1 LVNIAFYGSMLWPEF
16 SLFSFIQNLA
26 MNKFLIFLAVI
37 LSSCLSLCAQND
49 RFYSSLEGLSG
60 TTMHGFTQDSKG
72 FLWIPTESGLNRF
85 DGYNFKVYFNQPG
98 DSSSINSSS
107 SYAVFEDS
115 SGRLWVGTNLGFNSY
130 NYEQDCFKL
139 IPLEIKGTSISL
151 TVKSILE
158 DNKKMLW
165 LITSHGLVHFDPKT
179 KKYDFYNHHFR
190 DDGTPYH
197 SKYNQAVFD
206 AKGNLWIGTDDNSVL
221 IFDTQK
227 YQFYSIREYTGINYE
242 FPDRTVLVVNQ
253 TKSGQIYFG
262 TQRAG
267 LILFDPRLRSFQ
279 QAGYSSDPENLLDG
293 GIYSI
298 IIDRRGTVW
307 MGTEHNG
314 LKIYN
319 PGKNTF
325 TDANHLIDI
334 PNVRKAKF
342 YCFEDNLGDMWFG
355 IQYRGIYHKISSVK
369 PFHSIGNSKEKVQ
382 ELSHFIVKAI
392 LRDSKDNLWVGTDG
406 GGLNV
411 KWKGSKDFVLFKS
424 ASKGVAL
431 NDKAIICLHE
441 DRHGRIWI
449 GTYLEGL
456 FCYQGKDKVLVNYK
470 IPGSDKENWNNYIF
484 DIKEDAAGNLWIGTN
499 GGGLFYL
506 NIKNGAITDKTHPV
520 VGGKTE
526 TIKPFVNALEY
537 DKDST
542 LWIGTYNGLFCW
554 NMKKETFRAL
564 LASSGDIANDIIF
577 SIVKDQK
584 NRIWFGTL
592 AGLYCYNP
600 ENKKNER
607 LSTDNG
613 LCDNGIMAI
622 EMDHSNNLWISTSA
636 GISKLNAK
644 TGTFQ
649 NYYVY
654 DGLPCNEF
662 RPGAS
667 FKDKDGTIYFG
678 GTDGLV
684 YFNPD
689 SINNNPV
696 RPNLIFT
703 SLKIF
708 NQEIKYNQKEPN
720 GILRKDI
727 NETDTIV
734 LKYSHQSFT
743 IEFAAINFSVP
754 EKIKYAVQLEGFN
767 SRWDYKDY
775 KQRYASYTNL
785 NPGTYFLNVKSTNL
799 DGQWIDQPRKLCII
813 VKPPYWSTWWAFLVY
828 TIILIS
834 IIYYIRRIALFRIS
848 MKNELHLEHVE
859 REKLEEINQSKMQFF
874 TNVSHEIR
882 TPLTMLLGPIERLL
896 ESNPS
901 ESQKKNINYIYRNTK
916 RLERIVNQLLELQKI
931 ENTQLKLK
939 AREIDLVKFLKD
951 IISLFE
957 ESATDKNIHLS
968 FEPHCDEL
976 MVWID
981 PDKMDKVVFNLISNA
996 FKFTLTG
1003 GLITISIN
1011 KNRINSEEG
1020 TFIISVSDT
1029 GKGMDQKHLERIF
1042 DRFYQIENKETGQIT
1057 GTGIGLHLSK
1067 ELVEKQNGKISV
1079 ISREGFGSTFTIT
1092 MPLGKKH
1099 LAPDEIYL
1107 EQNMV
1112 ATYVHYEKPD
1122 KENNE
1127 MQAYDNEPEDHQD
1140 SEGTLILIIEDDLD
1154 ILNYLEDELS
1164 VDYKVIKANNGTD
1177 GWKLAFERT
1186 PDLIVSDIMMPGID
1200 GLQLCKKVKSTIET
1214 SHIPVILLTAKT
1226 SVEHEIEGLEI
1237 GADEYVHKPFHP
1249 RLLKLKVDKIIEAR
1263 ELLKQQFTKNI
1274 SFTAKEMTVTSA
1286 DEKFLQKAIDFVKE
1300 NLADADLNIEKLSNE
1315 LSISRVHLY
1324 RKLKAITNQNPT
1336 EFIRTIRLK
1345 QAAYLLSQGKLNVSE
1360 IAYMVG
1366 FNSHQYFT
1374 NSFQKYFNMSPTEYS
1389 RKVENE

>member
-1 LVNIAFYGSMLWPEF
+1 MY
-16 SLFSFIQNLA
+16 
-26 MNKFLIFLAVI
+26 KFLIFLSAV
-37 LSSCLSLCAQND
+37 LTSSLSLSAQDD

-85 DGYNFKVYFNQPG
+85 DGYNFKVYFNQPN

-107 SYAVFEDS
+107 SYTVFEDS

-130 NYEQDCFKL
+130 NYELDCFKQ
-139 IPLEIKGTSISL
+139 IPLEVRGKKINL

-158 DNKKMLW
+158 DNQKMLW
-165 LITSHGLVHFDPKT
+165 LITSHGLVYFDPKT

-206 AKGNLWIGTDDNSVL
+206 DKGNLWIGTDDNSVL

-227 YQFYSIREYTGINYE
+227 NQFCNISEYTGINYE
-242 FPDRTVLVVNQ
+242 FPDRTVMVVKKN
-253 TKSGQIYFG
+253 KSGQIFFG
-262 TQRAG
+262 SQRAG
-267 LILFDPRLRSFQ
+267 IVLYDPRLRYFQ
-279 QAGYSSDPENLLDG
+279 QAGYSSDPENMLDG

-307 MGTEHNG
+307 VGTEHNG

-319 PGKNTF
+319 PAKNTF

-334 PNVRKAKF
+334 PNVKKAKF
-342 YCFEDNLGDMWFG
+342 YCFEDNFGDMWFG
-355 IQYRGIYHKISSVK
+355 IQYLGIYHKISSMK
-369 PFHSIGNSKEKVQ
+369 PFHSIGNSKHKVQ
-382 ELSHFIVKAI
+382 ELSHFIVKSI
-392 LRDSKDNLWVGTDG
+392 LRDGKDNLWVGTDG

-411 KWKGSKDFVLFKS
+411 KWKGRKDFVLFKS
-424 ASKGVAL
+424 AGKGVTL
-431 NDKAIICLHE
+431 NDKAIISLHE
-441 DRHGRIWI
+441 DRRGWIWI

-456 FCYQGKDKVLVNYK
+456 FCYQGNDKALVNYK

-484 DIKEDAAGNLWIGTN
+484 DIKEDATGNLWIGTN

-506 NIKNGAITDKTHPV
+506 NLKNGTIVDNTHPL
-520 VGGKTE
+520 VGGKAE
-526 TIKPFVNALEY
+526 TIKPFINALEY

-554 NMKKETFRAL
+554 NKKSETFRSL
-564 LASSGDIANDIIF
+564 LANSGDIANDIIF

-584 NRIWFGTL
+584 DRVWFGTL

-600 ENKKNER
+600 ENKKFER
-607 LSTDNG
+607 LTTEDG

-636 GISKLNAK
+636 GISKLNSK

-662 RPGAS
+662 RPGSS

-689 SINNNPV
+689 SISNNLV
-696 RPNLIFT
+696 KPNLIFT

-708 NQEIKYNQKEPN
+708 NQEIKFNQKEPN

-734 LKYSHQSFT
+734 LKYSHQSFSV
-743 IEFAAINFSVP
+743 EFAAINFSVP

-799 DGQWIDQPRKLCII
+799 DGQWIDQSRKLCII
-813 VKPPYWSTWWAFLVY
+813 VKPPYWSTWWAFLIY
-828 TIILIS
+828 IIILIS

-848 MKNELHLEHVE
+848 MKNQLHLEHVE
-859 REKLEEINQSKMQFF
+859 REKLEEINQTKMQFF
-874 TNVSHEIR
+874 ANVSHEIR
-882 TPLTMLLGPIERLL
+882 TPLTMLIAPL
-896 ESNPS
+896 EKLMGSNPNDF
-901 ESQKKNINYIYRNTK
+901 QKKNINYIYRNTK

-939 AREIDLVKFLKD
+939 AREINLVTFLKE
-951 IISLFE
+951 IMSLFE
-957 ESATDKNIHLS
+957 ETALDKKIHLS
-968 FEPHCDEL
+968 FEPNCDEL

-981 PDKMDKVVFNLISNA
+981 PEKMDKVIFNLLSNA
-996 FKFTLTG
+996 FKFSLPD
-1003 GLITISIN
+1003 GLITMSISIN
-1011 KNRINSEEG
+1011 RINENG
-1020 TFIISVSDT
+1020 GYFTISVTDT
-1029 GKGMDQKHLERIF
+1029 GSGMDQVHLERIF
-1042 DRFYQIENKETGQIT
+1042 DRFYQIENKETGKTT

-1067 ELVEKQNGKISV
+1067 ELVEKQHGKLTVTSQQ
-1079 ISREGFGSTFTIT
+1079 GLGSNFTIT

-1099 LAPDEIYL
+1099 LATDEIFQSQTQSIYSRENKSEFEEIQSINT
-1107 EQNMV
+1107 EQEEEEQ
-1112 ATYVHYEKPD
+1112 T
-1122 KENNE
+1122 
-1127 MQAYDNEPEDHQD
+1127 D
-1140 SEGTLILIIEDDLD
+1140 SGKTLILLVEDDID
-1154 ILNYLEDELS
+1154 ILNYLEDELC
-1164 VDYKVIKANNGTD
+1164 VDYQIIKANNGTD
-1177 GWKLAFERT
+1177 GWKLAFEQV

-1200 GLQLCKKVKSTIET
+1200 GLQLCRKIKTTIET

-1226 SVEHEIEGLEI
+1226 LVEHEVEGLET
-1237 GADEYVHKPFHP
+1237 GANEYIHKPFHP
-1249 RLLKLKVDKIIEAR
+1249 RLLKLKVDKIIEAH
-1263 ELLKQQFTKNI
+1263 EALKQQFAKNT
-1274 SFTAKEMTVTSA
+1274 SFVAKEMTVTSA

-1300 NLADADLNIEKLSNE
+1300 NLSDADLNIEKMSGE

-1374 NSFQKYFNMSPTEYS
+1374 NSFQKYFNMSPTEYVKKIELE
-1389 RKVENE
+1389 R